1 MKKIVLSSVLVE
13 NPDIES
19 ALIGE
24 RGYELIFIPNSD
36 DDTFLDKIKFA
47 DAVITADK
55 QITKEMI
62 DTMENCQII
71 VRQGIGFDS
80 IDLKAARQKGIVVC
94 NIPDYCVEEV
104 ADYTVGMILAATRHI
119 TTYNQHVHEGIW
131 DINSVHKVSG
141 FPPIRRL
148 STQTVGIVGF
158 GRIARLIASRLRPFG
173 ANLITYDPYI
183 DSKIAEENGAKLVG
197 FDELVKT
204 ADIMTLNL
212 PLTEETYHMFDK
224 DAFEKMKETA
234 FVINTGRGPLI
245 NEKDLDYALRNGLIA
260 GASID
265 VTESEPLT
273 LDSPLL
279 ELKNLVITPHAA
291 FFSHDSFIELRE
303 KAAAEA
309 MGVLDGEAPKNPVNL

>member
-1 MKKIVLSSVLVE
+1 MKKILLSSVLVD

-19 ALIGE
+19 TLIEE
-24 RGYELIFIPNSD
+24 RGYELIFVPNSD
-36 DDTFLDKIKFA
+36 DNTFLEKIKFA

-80 IDLKAARQKGIVVC
+80 IDLKAAREKGIVVC

-104 ADYTVGMILAATRHI
+104 ADYTVAMILAATRHI
-119 TTYNQHVHEGIW
+119 ATYNQHVHEGIW
-131 DINSVHKVSG
+131 DINSVHKISG

-148 STQTVGIVGF
+148 STQTIGIVGF
-158 GRIARLIASRLRPFG
+158 GRIARLIASRLRPFR
-173 ANLITYDPYI
+173 AELITYDPYI
-183 DSKIAEENGAKLVG
+183 DSKIAEENGARLVG
-197 FDELVKT
+197 FDELVET

-212 PLTEETYHMFDK
+212 PLTDETYHMFDK
-224 DAFEKMKETA
+224 ATFEKMKETA

-245 NEKDLDYALRNGLIA
+245 DEKDLDYALRNKLIA
-260 GASID
+260 GAAID

-279 ELKNLVITPHAA
+279 ELKNLIITPHAA
-291 FFSHDSFIELRE
+291 FFSKDSFIELRE

-309 MGVLDGEAPKNPVNL
+309 MRMLDGEAPKNPVNL